1 MDGLQTPSVVCR
13 FCVIIFYLSAFG
25 HMVLWRG
32 DISTIDGCFSS
43 PINHICWL
51 YMSIYQQNEISLFYG
66 VHRLLKIF
74 AAMEL
79 WVCDYTFLSY
89 MWVEDILSL
98 YVNINIQVCKQVLTF
113 IYIFINE
120 MHPGKSHL
128 TYNCPLIGKFDD
140 S

>member
-32 DISTIDGCFSS
+32 DISTIDGCLSS

-51 YMSIYQQNEISLFYG
+51 YMLIYQQNKISLVYG

-79 WVCDYTFLSY
+79 WVCDYTFLCPTCELKIY
-89 MWVEDILSL
+89 CL
-98 YVNINIQVCKQVLTF
+98 YVNVNIQVCRQVLTF
-113 IYIFINE
+113 MHIFIYE
-120 MHPGKSHL
+120 MHASKSHL
-128 TYNCPLIGKFDD
+128 TDKCPLIGKCDD